1 MNVSKIQKLSK
12 QCCALQTFKDRC
24 TWALAD
30 FSVGDCT
37 LDEDT
42 SRRVNSG
49 IQEAIKA
56 EIEELQTEITKAVG
70 V

>member
-12 QCCALQTFKDRC
+12 ECYDLETFKDRC
-24 TWALAD
+24 TWACAD
-30 FSVGDCT
+30 FSVGDCH

-42 SRRVNSG
+42 SRRINSS
-49 IQEAIKA
+49 IQEVIKA
-56 EIEELQTEITKAVG
+56 EIEKLQTEITKAVG